1 MLPKRWI
8 WLLILIAPLLL
19 ASGCSSNGPDR
30 EPEAQETAEELY
42 QRARRQLANGNY
54 SMAVETL
61 ERLQGRFPFGP
72 YATQAQLDI
81 IYAYYESG
89 EMESAI
95 AAADRFMR
103 LYPRDPNVAYARYMR
118 GLAHASSGDEFFSR
132 VFNLDRS
139 LRDPQ
144 PLRRAFVDFRELI
157 QRHPESD
164 YVEDAQE
171 RMREIRD
178 ILARQE
184 INVARYYLRRD
195 APVAA
200 VGRARTVL
208 DDYQGT
214 SAVED
219 ALEVLVEAYGVLEMA
234 DLQADVR
241 RVIGENFP
249 GHPLAAN

>member
-1 MLPKRWI
+1 MSRKPWLWSL
-8 WLLILIAPLLL
+8 LLIVPLLL
-19 ASGCSSNGPDR
+19 AGGCSSNGPER
-30 EPEAQETAEELY
+30 QEEQATAEELY
-42 QRARRQLANGNY
+42 QQARRQLENGNY
-54 SMAVETL
+54 TMAVETL

-72 YATQAQLDI
+72 FATQAQLDI
-81 IYAYYESG
+81 IYAYYQAGELEST
-89 EMESAI
+89 I

-118 GLAHASSGDEFFSR
+118 GLANAGVGDEFFTR

-157 QRHPESD
+157 QRHPDSE
-164 YVEDAQE
+164 YVDDARE
-171 RMREIRD
+171 RMQEIRD
-178 ILARQE
+178 LLARHE
-184 INVARYYLRRD
+184 IYVARFYLRRD

-208 DDYQGT
+208 QEYQGT
-214 SAVED
+214 GAVED
-219 ALEVLVEAYGVLEMA
+219 ALEVLVEAYGMLELA
-234 DLQADVR
+234 DLQQDVR

-249 GHPLAAN
+249 GHPLAAQ